1 MVCVGSS
8 DWSMGSVL
16 RAYFGVGRGEEPR
29 KYVLPNERLRVSEES
44 PSLRPSG
51 CHCDPIIRV
60 NVNELQGMCG
70 INWGVGGRGRIP
82 EETLDFW
89 VRGVVGG

>member
-8 DWSMGSVL
+8 VWSMGSVL
-16 RAYFGVGRGEEPR
+16 RAYFGVGHGEEPR
-29 KYVLPNERLRVSEES
+29 KYVLPNEQLRVSEES

-70 INWGVGGRGRIP
+70 INWGVGGRGRR
-82 EETLDFW
+82 DS
-89 VRGVVGG
+89 